1 MPLFNLSIAKEK
13 QLIIRMKRMGI
24 SENDL
29 RETYVRA
36 SGPGGQKI
44 NKTSS
49 CVLLRHEPSGISV
62 KCQDSR
68 SRSLNRFIARRRLLD
83 LIEKE
88 RCGFI
93 EEEKKRIDKIRRQKR
108 RRSRRAK
115 AKMLDEKRMRSSKKQ
130 TRAPIKAHSIEKE

>member
-1 MPLFNLSIAKEK
+1 MPLFNVSIAKEK
-13 QLIIRMKRMGI
+13 HLIARMKRMGVN
-24 SENDL
+24 ENDL
-29 RETYVRA
+29 KETYVRA

-49 CVLLRHEPSGISV
+49 CVCLRYLPTGISV

-68 SRSLNRFIARRRLLD
+68 VRSLNRFIARRRLLD

-88 RCGFI
+88 RFGFI
-93 EEEKKRIDKIRRQKR
+93 EKEKKRIDKIRRQKR

-115 AKMLDEKRMRSSKKQ
+115 EKMLEDKRIRSDKKQ

>member
-1 MPLFNLSIAKEK
+1 MSLFNVSAVKEK
-13 QLIIRMKRMGI
+13 QLIARMKRMGI

-36 SGPGGQKI
+36 SGPGGQKV

-49 CVLLRHEPSGISV
+49 CVLLRHEPSGVSV

-68 SRSLNRFIARRRLLD
+68 IRSLNRFIARRRLLD
-83 LIEKE
+83 AIEKE
-88 RCGFI
+88 RHGFI

-115 AKMLDEKRMRSSKKQ
+115 EKMLNEKRIRSGKKQ
-130 TRAPIKAHSIEKE
+130 TRAPIKAHAIEKE